1 MRLSDF
7 YKAFGSKKLRNAETA
22 DDADGRQK
30 NRNGSLGEKNGKV
43 FILLVA
49 IFASFGVYAFKLFS
63 MQVLDYDG
71 AITEG
76 QINRNRTTEIPAQR
90 GEIYDRN
97 MAPLVGNIDSFAV
110 DITPGIIPAD
120 KYDSVVSRLSGYL
133 SMAKRDI
140 DAKIPSGSRRLLS
153 AIEIKS
159 NVGFSVIQNIAE
171 NIVDLPGV
179 SWRSKPTRNYIETGS
194 FSHIIGY
201 VGNITNDELKILY
214 NEGYKSTSILGKT
227 GIEKQYDLFLQ
238 GKQGTESRT
247 VDARGKLVTVNV
259 DARGRLVPVAPD
271 VIPPES
277 GKNLVLT
284 IDARIQK
291 LAEAALGERV
301 GAAVVL
307 KPASGEIVALV
318 SYPYFDANAMS
329 GEGASSEYAKL
340 ASDAAK
346 PLLNRAVNA
355 AYPPASTFK
364 VVMTTAL
371 LNEGV
376 FSENRRIECTGNI
389 EYGNRKFNCH
399 LKSGHGWLDLRN
411 GLAQSCDVYFWTVGQ
426 GLDPAYRGLGVDRI
440 AQYSREFGLGQRL
453 ALDLPG
459 TSDGFV
465 PTAGWKERRYQEKWL
480 GGDTMNMSIGQGY
493 TLATPLHIANMM
505 AMVANGG
512 VIYTPHLLK
521 EVRDPVS
528 GDVISET
535 KPEPLFESS
544 IPADVWKK
552 VQENLR
558 YTVTNGTAQ
567 FPLHNRVTTIAGK
580 TGTAEVAGYA
590 NQWHSWFVAY
600 APFDAP
606 AEDAYVVCV
615 LVEAVNPWEWWAPYA
630 SNIIFQGIF
639 ANQTF
644 EEAESALGFARM
656 ARPAIRRE

>member
-1 MRLSDF
+1 VRLSDF

-22 DDADGRQK
+22 DDADSRQ
-30 NRNGSLGEKNGKV
+30 RNQKDSLGEKNGKV

-49 IFASFGVYAFKLFS
+49 IFVSFGVYAFKLFS
-63 MQVLDYDG
+63 MQVFEHKIYV
-71 AITEG
+71 EG
-76 QINRNRTTEIPAQR
+76 TTTNSRRTTEIPAQR

-97 MAPLVGNIDSFAV
+97 MAPLVGNTDSFAV
-110 DITPGIIPAD
+110 DITPGSIPAD
-120 KYDSVVSRLSGYL
+120 KYDSVVSRLAGYL
-133 SMAKRDI
+133 GMKKSDI
-140 DAKIPSGSRRLLS
+140 DDKILPGSPRRSLS
-153 AIEIKS
+153 AAEIKS
-159 NVGFSVIQNIAE
+159 NVDFSVIQNIAE

-179 SWRSKPTRNYIETGS
+179 SWRSKPIRNYIETGS
-194 FSHIIGY
+194 LSHVIGY
-201 VGNITNDELKILY
+201 VGNITNDEWKLLF
-214 NEGYKSTSILGKT
+214 NQGYKNTSVLGKT
-227 GIEKQYDLFLQ
+227 GIEKQYDSFLQ
-238 GKQGTESRT
+238 GKQGTESRI
-247 VDARGKLVTVNV
+247 V
-259 DARGRLVPVAPD
+259 DARGRLVSAAPV
-271 VIPPES
+271 VEPPES

-284 IDARIQK
+284 IDSRIQK
-291 LAEAALGERV
+291 LAEQALGERV
-301 GAAVVL
+301 GAVVVL
-307 KPASGEIVALV
+307 KPASGEIAALV

-329 GEGASSEYAKL
+329 GENASSEYTKL
-340 ASDAAK
+340 AADNTK

-364 VVMTTAL
+364 VVMTAAL

-411 GLAQSCDVYFWTVGQ
+411 GLAQSCDVYFWTIGQ
-426 GLDPAYRGLGVDRI
+426 GLDPSYRGLGVDRI
-440 AQYSREFGLGQRL
+440 AQYSREFGLGQKL
-453 ALDLPG
+453 ALDLPS

-465 PTAGWKERRYQEKWL
+465 PTAEWKERRYQEKWL

-493 TLATPLHIANMM
+493 TLVTPLHIADMM
-505 AMVANGG
+505 AMVVNGG
-512 VIYTPHLLK
+512 IVYRPHLLK
-521 EVRDPVS
+521 EVRDPIS

-535 KPEPLFESS
+535 KPEPLFKSAVS
-544 IPADVWKK
+544 DDVWRQ
-552 VQENLR
+552 VQSNLR
-558 YTVTNGTAQ
+558 YTITNGTAQ
-567 FPLHNRVTTIAGK
+567 FPLQNRIVAIAGK
-580 TGTAEVAGYA
+580 TGTAEVAGFV

-639 ANQTF
+639 AGHF
-644 EEAESALGFARM
+644 DYDKAVDELGFKYL